1 LDCVS
6 ELKKLRQSLAT
17 DCVSAI
23 HDDLLKVKHPHFD
36 IAYRLADAKMSGYP
50 ELLGYKDV
58 YELSEKE
65 FGFQRSS
72 TAAYIAVYDE
82 YFGFYPCDCPRK
94 RFLEYEV
101 LSSSKWLQF
110 SFSQLVEMLPLD
122 DYDRGLI
129 KPEMTIKQIREWRQ
143 NHKFVTLESGDCV
156 MYGELSERQRREYA
170 DYKERQKAERCA
182 DKSEVDDL
190 VQTSGQENCSTA
202 DSNLQDFEKDIVYSP
217 CDSALVSKSS
227 LLHLRSKAERE
238 DFLSKYKSWG
248 VWLSVP
254 ELELTCYKFKFANG
268 DELVVSESYYW
279 CDPYY
284 STISKCMQVRY
295 HLIDVSRT
303 FFDLS
308 GIAKTYVLDYM
319 TKHSKEI

>member
-1 LDCVS
+1 MDCVS
-6 ELKKLRQSLAT
+6 ELKTLRQILAT

-50 ELLGYKDV
+50 ELLGYQDI

-72 TAAYIAVYDE
+72 TAAYIAVYDK
-82 YFGFYPCDCPRK
+82 YFGYYPGDCPRK

-129 KPEMTIKQIREWRQ
+129 KPEMTVKQIREWRQ
-143 NHKFVTLESGDCV
+143 NHKFVVLEDGDCV
-156 MYGELSERQRREYA
+156 MYGELSEKQRREYA
-170 DYKERQKAERCA
+170 DYKERQKAERGA
-182 DKSEVDDL
+182 AKSGVDDS
-190 VQTSGQENCSTA
+190 VQTSGQEKCSTA
-202 DSNLQDFEKDIVYSP
+202 DANLQDFEKDVVVQ
-217 CDSALVSKSS
+217 SAKAVAKSV
-227 LLHLRSKAERE
+227 LLGLKNRQQRE
-238 DFLSKYKSWG
+238 VFVNFYEDWG

-254 ELELTCYKFKFANG
+254 ELNLTCYKYKFANG
-268 DELVVSESYYW
+268 HELVVSV
-279 CDPYY
+279 Y
-284 STISKCMQVRY
+284 SAYVDYGVSHRREELRRY
-295 HLIDVSRT
+295 HVIDDKRT
-303 FFDLS
+303 FFDLT
-308 GIAKTYVLDYM
+308 GVPLTYVLNYM
-319 TKHSKEI
+319 TEFAKEI